1 MRAILTRYTL
11 FMSLLITGFIGL
23 SVVLLPSLVLMIRQN
38 GPLNLTI
45 IILMLV
51 GVVWVFSHM
60 RGLKRELAWMEA
72 AEKGRTDHVKI
83 VPKVLRP
90 LANLLNE
97 PTYTGLLTPMS
108 ARSLLVSIEERLDA
122 TRDVPRYLAGLLIF
136 LGLLGTFWGLSQTIG
151 SIAGLIQT
159 LDIDNAQAFSSIKE
173 GLQGPLAGMGTAFS
187 CSMLGLAGS
196 LLLGCLDL
204 QYGKALGA
212 FYHYVEEKVSM
223 ATRVG
228 LRDEA
233 SHSGAAYSHSLLE
246 QVVELTHRLHQQIKG
261 GEEDRSNLTKS
272 LTHLTDHLEGMS
284 SNVQTH
290 QDIMRKIA
298 QNHLDLQ
305 THLMQ
310 IVQQNSHQEHTQA
323 LQKMMGQ
330 WEIMCTKIL
339 QEMSEGREKLSRE
352 MASEIRLVSRTLSS
366 LANSAA

>member
-1 MRAILTRYTL
+1 MRAILKRYTI
-11 FMSLLITGFIGL
+11 FMTLLVTGFVGL
-23 SVVLLPSLVLMIRQN
+23 SVALLPSLVMMIRQN

-45 IILMLV
+45 IGLMLV

-60 RGLKRELAWMEA
+60 HRLRRELAWLEA
-72 AEKGRTDHVKI
+72 AEKGRVDHVKI
-83 VPKVLRP
+83 TPNLLRP
-90 LANLLNE
+90 LAMLLNE
-97 PTYTGLLTPMS
+97 PTYTGLLTPMA

-151 SIAGLIQT
+151 SIAGLIHT

-212 FYHYVEEKVSM
+212 FYQHVEEKVSM

-233 SHSGAAYSHSLLE
+233 SHSGAAYSQSLLE
-246 QVVELTHRLHQQIKG
+246 QVVELTHKLHQQIKQ
-261 GEEDRSNLTKS
+261 GEENRGSLTKS
-272 LTHLTDHLEGMS
+272 LSHLTDQLDDMS
-284 SNVQTH
+284 QHVQTH

-310 IVQQNSHQEHTQA
+310 IVQQNSHQEHTVA
-323 LQKMMGQ
+323 LQKMMSQ
-330 WEIMCTKIL
+330 WEVMFAKIL
-339 QEMSEGREKLSRE
+339 EEMSEGRQKLSRE
-352 MASEIRLVSRTLSS
+352 VTNEIRLVSRTLSS